1 MSAIRPL
8 LQPAALC
15 PGKRLDRPGLAGPS
29 SGLETRDSAER
40 GGSGVLILQRTFV
53 LWWHTGTHAAREEA
67 DGVQTTATAFEMG
80 PARLLIASLGA
91 LQDRGHAL
99 EVGKAAFGI
108 KRQRGD
114 QRVGGI
120 AYLAQRERGFFPPAA
135 ARFGGLRT
143 ND

>member
-1 MSAIRPL
+1 MGLCGGPQSAWVI
-8 LQPAALC
+8 
-15 PGKRLDRPGLAGPS
+15 
-29 SGLETRDSAER
+29 
-40 GGSGVLILQRTFV
+40 ILQRTFV

-67 DGVQTTATAFEMG
+67 DGVQATAAAFEMG